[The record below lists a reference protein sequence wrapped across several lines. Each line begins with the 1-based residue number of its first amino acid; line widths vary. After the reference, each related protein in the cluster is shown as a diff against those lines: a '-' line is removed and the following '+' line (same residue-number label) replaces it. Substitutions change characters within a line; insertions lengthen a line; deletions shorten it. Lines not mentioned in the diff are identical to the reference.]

1 MDYKDKGMSIFDTK
15 EYKERWAMYQSALDA
30 NMLDRHYIGFEKD
43 EACWRKSIDRIKNEQ
58 QQFNLF

>member
-1 MDYKDKGMSIFDTK
+1 MSIFDTK
-15 EYKERWAMYQSALDA
+15 EYKERWAMYQSALAA